1 MLKILQNAR
10 VFTSS
15 NIITGN
21 SVVIE
26 DDKIIDITATLKK
39 NNNSSDQVIDLQGH
53 LLTPGFI
60 DSQVNGGNG
69 ILFNDQSDIQAI
81 IQIGKA
87 HRQYGTT
94 GFLATLISDS
104 DEIINSAISAA
115 KTAHRIKVPGF
126 LGLHLEGP
134 YLNTIKRGVHSDKQ
148 VRAPSPQSLT
158 TLKALSNIGQSMVTI
173 APEIVGNEFIKTLSD
188 SGIIVSIGHT
198 NAPYQCVADAIANG
212 ARGFTHLYNAMS
224 ALNSREPGA
233 VGAALADKNTWCAI
247 IVDGHHVHPVA
258 LKIAIA
264 AKAESKVMLVTDAI
278 HCVGAQGNTFTLA
291 GQDIIRNNGK
301 VTTTQGTLAGSDLDM
316 ASAVRNCV
324 AMLDI
329 PLEEALRMASLYPAQ
344 FLAIDDKYGKI
355 APGYQASLTLLN
367 QQLNVVDTWID
378 GA

>member
-1 MLKILQNAR
+1 MLKILKNAR

-15 NIITGN
+15 TIITDN

-26 DDKIIDITATLKK
+26 DDKIIDVTATLKR

-69 ILFNDQSDIQAI
+69 ILFNDKCNIQAI
-81 IQIGKA
+81 SQIGKA

-104 DEIINSAISAA
+104 DEIINRSISAA
-115 KTAHRIKVPGF
+115 KEAQKAKLPGF

-134 YLNTIKRGVHSDKQ
+134 YLNAVKRGVHSDQQ
-148 VRAPSPQSLT
+148 VRAPSSQSLN
-158 TLKALSNIGQSMVTI
+158 TLKELASIGQSMVTI
-173 APEIVGNEFIKTLSD
+173 APEVVGNAFIKELSD

-198 NAPYQCVADAIANG
+198 NASYQCVADAVASG

-224 ALNSREPGA
+224 PLNSREPGA

-247 IVDGHHVHPVA
+247 IVDGHHVHPIA

-264 AKAESKVMLVTDAI
+264 AKAESKIMLVTDAI

-291 GQDIIRNNGK
+291 GQEIVRSNGK
-301 VTTTQGTLAGSDLDM
+301 VTTAQGTLAGSDLDM

-324 AMLDI
+324 GMLDI

-355 APGYQASLTLLN
+355 APGYQASLALLN
-367 QQLNVVDTWID
+367 RQLKVIDTWID

>member
-10 VFTSS
+10 IFTSS
-15 NIITGN
+15 NIVEGKSI
-21 SVVIE
+21 VIE
-26 DDKIIDITATLKK
+26 NDKIIDITATLKQT
-39 NNNSSDQVIDLQGH
+39 NNSSDQLIDLQGH

-60 DSQVNGGNG
+60 DTQVNGGDG
-69 ILFNDQSDIQAI
+69 ILFNNQSDVQAI
-81 IQIGKA
+81 TQIGKA
-87 HRQYGTT
+87 HRAFGTT

-104 DEIINSAISAA
+104 DEVISKAISAA
-115 KTAHRIKVPGF
+115 KEAQKSKVPGF

-134 YLNTIKRGVHSDKQ
+134 YLNTIKRGVHSDQ
-148 VRAPSPQSLT
+148 HVRAPSSQSLA
-158 TLKALSNIGQSMVTI
+158 TLKELNAIGQSMVTI
-173 APEIVGNEFIKTLSD
+173 APEVVGNAFIKELSD

-198 NAPYQCVADAIANG
+198 NASYQCTTDAIASG

-233 VGAALADKNTWCAI
+233 VGAALADNNTWCAI

-264 AKAESKVMLVTDAI
+264 AKAERKVMLVTDAI
-278 HCVGAQGNTFTLA
+278 HCVGAQGDVFNLA
-291 GQDIIRNNGK
+291 GQDIFRQNGK
-301 VTTTQGTLAGSDLDM
+301 VTTRQGTLAGSDLDM

-367 QQLNVVDTWID
+367 QQLKVVNTWID